1 MKEKYKKFKIN
12 LKKVWRENRF
22 LMKPFLVM
30 LAIYLLGVSA
40 LLLAGVHY
48 ADDVARTTYGYAEW
62 DGFSR
67 YISTIVSHGLHGDWY
82 LTNIAPWPQLL
93 ALVVLAFSSIA
104 FICVVL
110 GREIFKKKWTKWI
123 WPIIAVVPLGL
134 NPYMLECLSYQYD
147 SIYMAVSILFA
158 ILPFLFW
165 KKQNWWMF
173 GLAIVVGI
181 LVVCMTYQA
190 SIGIFPMLVIFVAV
204 REWSK
209 KEIKNKEI
217 VKFLLVTIGVFL
229 LTVVVFQKFLMRPRD
244 AYASNS
250 LPEIGSFLPSLF
262 EHLRQYFELIWGDF
276 RMTWKVLVGIIGV
289 IFVGLF
295 VARSR
300 RNRIVAFLVVSVSL
314 ILMAVATLVM
324 YAALEK
330 PLYAPRAM
338 YAIGSLL
345 ALMSVYIVSGA
356 YSKWVMKMPV
366 LILTYCFVMFAL
378 TYGNALREQNEF
390 RNSRVEMVLA
400 DLNKMPIMINGGEKM
415 VQVDGEIGLS
425 PVVRNMPIEDYRILY
440 RLLMPSF
447 SENIPWMAYRITEQR
462 WLENIHYVPG
472 VDLKEKE
479 LPLLEETMLYD
490 IYGDK
495 ENILIKFK
503 NEVRYDLLF

>member
-62 DGFSR
+62 AGFSR

>member
-1 MKEKYKKFKIN
+1 MKEKCRK
-12 LKKVWRENRF
+12 LKNNSIKTWRRNRF

-30 LAIYLLGVSA
+30 LTIYLLGVSA

-48 ADDVARTTYGYAEW
+48 ADDIARTTYGYAEW
-62 DGFSR
+62 AGFSR

-93 ALVVLAFSSIA
+93 ALVVLAIASIA

-110 GREIFKKKWTKWI
+110 GREDFKKKWTKWI

-165 KKQNWWMF
+165 KKQNWWVF
-173 GLAIVVGI
+173 GLAIVIGI

-217 VKFLLVTIGVFL
+217 VKFLLVAVGVFL

-250 LPEIGSFLPSLF
+250 LPEVGNFFPLLF

-276 RMTWKVLVGIIGV
+276 RTAWKVLIGV
-289 IFVGLF
+289 IGMIFIGFFV
-295 VARSR
+295 VRSR
-300 RNRIVAFLVVSVSL
+300 RNRIFAFLVTSISL
-314 ILMAVATLVM
+314 ILMVIATLVM

-338 YAIGSLL
+338 YAVGGLL
-345 ALMSVYIVSGA
+345 ALMGVYVVSGA
-356 YSKWVMKMPV
+356 YSKWIVKVPV
-366 LILTYCFVMFAL
+366 AILTYCFVMFAL

-400 DLNKMPIMINGGEKM
+400 DLNKMPTMIAGGEKM

-425 PVVRNMPIEDYRILY
+425 PVIRNMPIEDYRVLY

-462 WLENIHYVPG
+462 WLENIHYVQG
-472 VDLKEKE
+472 VDLDEKE
-479 LPLLEETMLYD
+479 LPILEETMLYD
-490 IYGDK
+490 IYGDN